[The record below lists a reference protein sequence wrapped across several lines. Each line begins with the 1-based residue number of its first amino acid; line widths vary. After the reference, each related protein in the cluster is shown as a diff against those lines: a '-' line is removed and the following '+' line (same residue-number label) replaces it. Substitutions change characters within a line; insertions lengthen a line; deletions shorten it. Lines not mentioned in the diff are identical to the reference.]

1 MPQPLLRLWKNARR
15 LRLWLIAQ
23 LTFGLLSLAR
33 LLPARTAIE
42 LAAALGQALGPLTSR
57 HKIALDNL
65 RAAFPEKTEE
75 EREEIARR
83 MWRNMFRLGAEYVYL
98 EKLFDFDPDAAEV
111 GLIEVEGEEIF
122 RRLHAENASCIF
134 FTAHTGNF
142 ELLPVCAATF
152 GLNVTALFR
161 PPNNPYIA
169 KKLLS
174 ARRTAMGHLVP
185 SKAGAAWGLARML
198 DEGGSVGMLVDQKF
212 IRGIAGTFFG
222 RPVQTNPLLPKLAR
236 QFDRP
241 VHPARCVRL
250 PQGRFRLILEEA
262 VDLPR
267 DENGEI
273 DVDATAQMLNDI
285 VERWVREYP
294 DQWMWFHRRWEV
306 RHPPRGARKSA
317 GTKPG
322 AA

>member
-1 MPQPLLRLWKNARR
+1 MPQPFLRILKHVHR
-15 LRLWLIAQ
+15 LRLWLVAQ
-23 LTFGLLSLAR
+23 LTFALLGFAR

-42 LAAALGQALGPLTSR
+42 LAAALGQTLGPLTSR
-57 HKIALDNL
+57 HKLALDNL
-65 RAAFPEKTEE
+65 RQAFPEKSEE
-75 EREEIARR
+75 ELEKIAKG

-98 EKLFDFDPDAAEV
+98 EKLFDYDPDATEP
-111 GLIEVEGEEIF
+111 GLIEVEGKEIF
-122 RRLHAENASCIF
+122 LRLHEENASCIF

-169 KKLLS
+169 KRLLS

-185 SKAGAAWGLARML
+185 SKAGAAWGLARTL
-198 DEGGSVGMLVDQKF
+198 EDGGSVGMLVDQKF
-212 IRGIAGTFFG
+212 HRGVAGTFFG

-241 VHPARCVRL
+241 VHPARCIRL
-250 PQGRFRLILEEA
+250 PGGRFRLELEEA

-273 DVDATAQMLNDI
+273 DVAATAQLLNDT

-294 DQWMWFHRRWEV
+294 DQWMWFHRRWEI
-306 RHPPRGARKSA
+306 RHPPRRA
-317 GTKPG
+317 GVRRAP
-322 AA
+322 

>member
-1 MPQPLLRLWKNARR
+1 MPQPLLRLLKHAHR
-15 LRLWLIAQ
+15 LRLWLVAQ
-23 LTFGLLSLAR
+23 LTFGLLGLAR

-42 LAAALGQALGPLTSR
+42 LAAALGQTLGPLSSR

-75 EREEIARR
+75 ELEKIAKG

-98 EKLFDFDPDAAEV
+98 ERLFDFDPDATEH
-111 GLIEVEGEEIF
+111 GMIEVEGEEIF
-122 RRLHAENASCIF
+122 RRLYAENASCIF

-185 SKAGAAWGLARML
+185 SKAGAAWGLARTL
-198 DEGGSVGMLVDQKF
+198 DDGGSVGMLVDQKF
-212 IRGIAGTFFG
+212 HRGVAGTFFG

-250 PQGRFRLILEEA
+250 PGGRFRLELEEA
-262 VDLPR
+262 IELPR
-267 DENGEI
+267 DEKGEI
-273 DVDATAQMLNDI
+273 DVTATAQLLNDT

-294 DQWMWFHRRWEV
+294 DQWMWFHRRWEI
-306 RHPPRGARKSA
+306 RHPPRGTRRA
-317 GTKPG
+317 GKNPG
-322 AA
+322 NE

>member
-1 MPQPLLRLWKNARR
+1 MSQPFLRLLKHIHR
-15 LRLWLIAQ
+15 LRLWLVAQ
-23 LTFGLLSLAR
+23 LTFALLGLAR

-42 LAAALGQALGPLTSR
+42 LAAALGQTLGPLSSR

-75 EREEIARR
+75 ELEKIAKG

-98 EKLFDFDPDAAEV
+98 ERLFDFDPDAGEP
-111 GLIEVEGEEIF
+111 GMIEVEGEEIF
-122 RRLHAENASCIF
+122 RRLYAENASCIF

-185 SKAGAAWGLARML
+185 SKAGAAWGLARTL
-198 DEGGSVGMLVDQKF
+198 EDGGSVGMLVDQKF
-212 IRGIAGTFFG
+212 HRGVAGTFFG

-250 PQGRFRLILEEA
+250 PGGRFRLELEEA
-262 VDLPR
+262 MELPR

-273 DVDATAQMLNDI
+273 DVTATAQLLNDT

-294 DQWMWFHRRWEV
+294 DQWMWFHRRWEI
-306 RHPPRGARKSA
+306 RHPPRGTRRTARK
-317 GTKPG
+317 PG
-322 AA
+322 GA

>member
-1 MPQPLLRLWKNARR
+1 MPQPILRLLKHVLR
-15 LRLWLIAQ
+15 LRLWLVAQ
-23 LTFGLLSLAR
+23 LTFGLLGLAR

-42 LAAALGQALGPLTSR
+42 LAAALGQTLGPLSSR
-57 HKIALDNL
+57 HRIALDNL

-75 EREEIARR
+75 EREKIAKG

-98 EKLFDFDPDAAEV
+98 ERLFDYDPDAREH
-111 GLIEVEGEEIF
+111 GMIEVQGEEIF

-142 ELLPVCAATF
+142 ELLPVCAATY

-169 KKLLS
+169 RKLLS

-185 SKAGAAWGLARML
+185 SKAGAAWGLARTL

-212 IRGIAGTFFG
+212 HRGVAGTFFG

-250 PQGRFRLILEEA
+250 PGGRFRLELEEA

-273 DVDATAQMLNDI
+273 DVTDTAQMLNDI

-294 DQWMWFHRRWEV
+294 DQWMWFHRRWEI
-306 RHPPRGARKSA
+306 RHPPRGVKRA

>member
-1 MPQPLLRLWKNARR
+1 MPQPFLRLLKHVHR
-15 LRLWLIAQ
+15 LRLWLVAQ
-23 LTFGLLSLAR
+23 LTFALLGLAR

-42 LAAALGQALGPLTSR
+42 LAAALGQTLGPLSSR
-57 HKIALDNL
+57 HRIALDNL
-65 RAAFPEKTEE
+65 RAAFPEKTDEE
-75 EREEIARR
+75 LEKIAKG

-98 EKLFDFDPDAAEV
+98 ERLFDFDPDAAEP
-111 GLIEVEGEEIF
+111 GMIEVVGEDIF
-122 RRLHAENASCIF
+122 RRLYAENASCIF

-161 PPNNPYIA
+161 PPNNPFIA

-185 SKAGAAWGLARML
+185 SKAGAAWGLARTL
-198 DEGGSVGMLVDQKF
+198 EDGGSVGMLVDQKF
-212 IRGIAGTFFG
+212 HRGVAGTFFG

-250 PQGRFRLILEEA
+250 PGGRFRLELEEA
-262 VDLPR
+262 IELPR
-267 DENGEI
+267 DETGEI
-273 DVDATAQMLNDI
+273 DVTATAQLLNDT

-294 DQWMWFHRRWEV
+294 DQWMWFHRRWEI
-306 RHPPRGARKSA
+306 RHPPRGAKRTA
-317 GTKPG
+317 GKPAG
-322 AA
+322 A

>member
-1 MPQPLLRLWKNARR
+1 MPQPILRLFKHAHR
-15 LRLWLIAQ
+15 LRLWLVAQ
-23 LTFGLLSLAR
+23 LTFALLGLAR

-42 LAAALGQALGPLTSR
+42 LAAALGQTLGPLTSR
-57 HKIALDNL
+57 HRLALDNL
-65 RAAFPEKTEE
+65 RQAFPEKTAEE
-75 EREEIARR
+75 CEQVARG

-98 EKLFDFDPDAAEV
+98 EKLFDYDPDASEHGLVEV
-111 GLIEVEGEEIF
+111 RGEDIF

-169 KKLLS
+169 KRLLA

-185 SKAGAAWGLARML
+185 SKAGAAWGLARTL
-198 DEGGSVGMLVDQKF
+198 EDGGSVGMLVDQKF
-212 IRGIAGTFFG
+212 HRGVAGTFFG

-250 PQGRFRLILEEA
+250 PGGRFRLELEEA
-262 VDLPR
+262 IDLPR
-267 DENGEI
+267 DEKGEV
-273 DVDATAQMLNDI
+273 DVTATAQLLNDT

-294 DQWMWFHRRWEV
+294 DQWMWFHRRWEI
-306 RHPPRGARKSA
+306 RHPPRGARRA
-317 GTKPG
+317 GTTPG
-322 AA
+322 SP